1 MFYRWRS
8 IMRLVREMRLYMT
21 RKLFRYRSFNTE
33 IINVYSN
40 VHQKLI
46 GIEKWKLEA
55 FEGVVYPS
63 SPLYF
68 NDPYDCEFC
77 IHPDALLEILDRQ
90 TYIKILE
97 EQFRLK
103 PKEKKKIL
111 NTKNIGSTI
120 QQILRNHGVK
130 LQKSLVNVLQ
140 DKLNSSM
147 SEVKDSVRVVCL
159 SEVYDSI
166 LMWSHYA
173 QNHTGFCIEYD
184 FAENN
189 MFYKRLYPV
198 KYTTDRYAISKADM
212 SHSNTRWIYKTIC
225 SKSDVWS
232 YEKEWRIVTANFE
245 KMGLKNLEGKYVF
258 DLKTNIKA
266 FYLGA
271 KIAENFKEEI
281 IKFGKNNNIHVYQMI
296 LSPNSYELNA
306 QRII

>member
-1 MFYRWRS
+1 
-8 IMRLVREMRLYMT
+8 MRLVREMRLYMT
-21 RKLFRYRSFNTE
+21 RKLFRYSSFNTE

-103 PKEKKKIL
+103 PKEKRKIL

-184 FAENN
+184 FEENN

-198 KYTTDRYAISKADM
+198 KYTKDRYAISKADM
-212 SHSNTRWIYKTIC
+212 SNSNTRWIYKTIC

-232 YEKEWRIVTANFE
+232 YEKEWRIVSANFE
-245 KMGLKNLEGKYVF
+245 KMGLKKLEGKYVF

>member
-1 MFYRWRS
+1 M
-8 IMRLVREMRLYMT
+8 
-21 RKLFRYRSFNTE
+21 
-33 IINVYSN
+33 YSN

-120 QQILRNHGVK
+120 QQILRNHGVE

-184 FAENN
+184 FEENN

>member
-1 MFYRWRS
+1 
-8 IMRLVREMRLYMT
+8 MT

-266 FYLGA
+266 FYFGA

>member
-1 MFYRWRS
+1 
-8 IMRLVREMRLYMT
+8 MT
-21 RKLFRYRSFNTE
+21 RLLYRYRSFNTE
-33 IINVYSN
+33 RITGISGIDQSAIN
-40 VHQKLI
+40 
-46 GIEKWKLEA
+46 IEKWKFEA
-55 FEGVVYPS
+55 FEGLVYPS

-103 PKEKKKIL
+103 PKEKNKIL

-120 QQILRNHGVK
+120 QQILCNHGVK
-130 LQKSLVNVLQ
+130 FKKSLVNVLQ

-184 FAENN
+184 FEENN

-198 KYTTDRYAISKADM
+198 KYTKDRYAISKAEM
-212 SHSNTRWIYKTIC
+212 SNSNTHWIYKTIC

-245 KMGLKNLEGKYVF
+245 EMVLKNLEGKYVF

-271 KIAENFKEEI
+271 KIAENFKKEI
-281 IKFGKNNNIHVYQMI
+281 IEFGQKNNIHVYQMV
-296 LSPNSYELNA
+296 LSPNTYDLEA
-306 QRII
+306 EKII

>member
-184 FAENN
+184 FEENN

-212 SHSNTRWIYKTIC
+212 SNSNTRWIYKTIC

-232 YEKEWRIVTANFE
+232 YEKEWRIVSANFE
-245 KMGLKNLEGKYVF
+245 KMGLKKLEGKYVF

>member
-147 SEVKDSVRVVCL
+147 SEVKGSVRVVCL

>member
-97 EQFRLK
+97 EQFRQK

-184 FAENN
+184 FEENN

-271 KIAENFKEEI
+271 KIAEKFKEEI

>member
-271 KIAENFKEEI
+271 KIAEKFKEEI

>member
-1 MFYRWRS
+1 
-8 IMRLVREMRLYMT
+8 MT

-184 FAENN
+184 FEENN

>member
-68 NDPYDCEFC
+68 NDPYDCDFC
-77 IHPDALLEILDRQ
+77 MQRDALEGILDRETLIQ
-90 TYIKILE
+90 ALGKKFKLKKNEKNRIL
-97 EQFRLK
+97 K
-103 PKEKKKIL
+103 
-111 NTKNIGSTI
+111 TKNIENTI
-120 QQILRNHGVK
+120 QKILQDHGA
-130 LQKSLVNVLQ
+130 SLNGSWMHVLQ
-140 DKLNSSM
+140 NGLNDCM
-147 SEVKDSVRVVCL
+147 SKIKNSVRVVCL

-184 FAENN
+184 FEENN

-198 KYTTDRYAISKADM
+198 KYTKDRYAISKADM
-212 SHSNTRWIYKTIC
+212 SNSNTHWIYKTIC

-245 KMGLKNLEGKYVF
+245 EMVLKNLEGKYVF
-258 DLKTNIKA
+258 DLKTNIKS

-271 KIAENFKEEI
+271 KIAENFKKEVIE
-281 IKFGKNNNIHVYQMI
+281 FGQKNNIHVYQMV
-296 LSPNSYELNA
+296 LSPNTYDLEA
-306 QRII
+306 EKII

>member
-1 MFYRWRS
+1 
-8 IMRLVREMRLYMT
+8 MT
-21 RKLFRYRSFNTE
+21 RSLYRYRSFNTE
-33 IINVYSN
+33 RITGSSGIDQSVIN
-40 VHQKLI
+40 
-46 GIEKWKLEA
+46 IEKWKFEA
-55 FEGVVYPS
+55 FEGLVYPS

-111 NTKNIGSTI
+111 NAKNIGSTI
-120 QQILRNHGVK
+120 QQILCNHGVK
-130 LQKSLVNVLQ
+130 FKKSLVNVLQ

-159 SEVYDSI
+159 SEVKDSM

-173 QNHTGFCIEYD
+173 QNHTGFCIEYEFETND
-184 FAENN
+184 KFDIFLHQVE
-189 MFYKRLYPV
+189 
-198 KYTTDRYAISKADM
+198 YTKDRYIVSKSDISNKKSD
-212 SHSNTRWIYKTIC
+212 WIYKTTC
-225 SKSDVWS
+225 CKSDAWS

-245 KMGLKNLEGKYVF
+245 EMVLKNLEGKYVF

-271 KIAENFKEEI
+271 KIAENFKKEI
-281 IKFGKNNNIHVYQMI
+281 IEFGQKNNIHVYQMV
-296 LSPNSYELNA
+296 LSPNTYDLEA
-306 QRII
+306 EKII

>member
-46 GIEKWKLEA
+46 GIEKWKFEA

-184 FAENN
+184 FEENN

-271 KIAENFKEEI
+271 KIAEKFKEEI

>member
-1 MFYRWRS
+1 M
-8 IMRLVREMRLYMT
+8 
-21 RKLFRYRSFNTE
+21 
-33 IINVYSN
+33 
-40 VHQKLI
+40 
-46 GIEKWKLEA
+46 
-55 FEGVVYPS
+55 
-63 SPLYF
+63 
-68 NDPYDCEFC
+68 
-77 IHPDALLEILDRQ
+77 LEILDRQ

>member
-1 MFYRWRS
+1 
-8 IMRLVREMRLYMT
+8 MT

-198 KYTTDRYAISKADM
+198 KYTKDRYAISKADM

>member
-1 MFYRWRS
+1 
-8 IMRLVREMRLYMT
+8 MT

-120 QQILRNHGVK
+120 QQILRNHGVE

>member
-1 MFYRWRS
+1 
-8 IMRLVREMRLYMT
+8 MT

>member
-1 MFYRWRS
+1 M
-8 IMRLVREMRLYMT
+8 
-21 RKLFRYRSFNTE
+21 
-33 IINVYSN
+33 YSN

-184 FAENN
+184 FEENN

-271 KIAENFKEEI
+271 KIAEKFKEEI

>member
-1 MFYRWRS
+1 
-8 IMRLVREMRLYMT
+8 MT

-147 SEVKDSVRVVCL
+147 SEVKGSVRVVCL

>member
-1 MFYRWRS
+1 
-8 IMRLVREMRLYMT
+8 MT
-21 RKLFRYRSFNTE
+21 RKLFRYSSFNTE

-103 PKEKKKIL
+103 PKEKRKIL

-184 FAENN
+184 FEENN

-198 KYTTDRYAISKADM
+198 KYTKDRYAISKADM
-212 SHSNTRWIYKTIC
+212 SNSNTRWIYKTIC

-232 YEKEWRIVTANFE
+232 YEKEWRIVSANFE
-245 KMGLKNLEGKYVF
+245 KMGLKKLEGKYVF